1 MTEASSDLPRP
12 PQDPRDLAGF
22 PVRAWRAQQ
31 PLARIHREVHA
42 PLFFARDPGG
52 RFNPPDPDAAWGT
65 CSLST
70 HPMGAFLEV
79 FARLR
84 RLTPEDLDRRVLTEL
99 YPESDLHLAD
109 LTSPVLTGR
118 YRLTN
123 EISAGPRSG
132 YPLTRAWAAALHA
145 AGFAGLYYLPRH
157 DTSLQYRSV
166 ALFGKAGVEER
177 AGLQP
182 TPIPDHLLHDAI
194 RDHGFALINRRPR

>member
-1 MTEASSDLPRP
+1 MTEASSDLPLP
-12 PQDPRDLAGF
+12 PQDPQDLAGF
-22 PVRAWRAQQ
+22 PVRTWRAQQ
-31 PLARIHREVHA
+31 PLARIHQQTHA
-42 PLFFARDPGG
+42 PLFFAHDPGG

-84 RLTPEDLDRRVLTEL
+84 RLTPEDLDRRVLTEF
-99 YPESDLHLAD
+99 YPESDLLLAD
-109 LTSPVLTGR
+109 LTSPVITGR
-118 YRLTN
+118 YRVTN

-132 YPLTRAWAAALHA
+132 YPLTEAWAAALHD

-157 DTSLQYRSV
+157 DTSLQYRSI
-166 ALFGKAGVEER
+166 ALFGKAGVDEH

-182 TPIPDHLLHDAI
+182 TPIPDRLVHDAVHE
-194 RDHGFALINRRPR
+194 HGFTLINRRPL